1 MKTVK
6 GLHEKMGTFENANTS
21 FHQAARC
28 KRYTNEVLAFSMV
41 KEEELLR
48 ATEEIQNLTY
58 RQGEY
63 KIFKVFEPKE
73 RLIMALPFYDRVVQ
87 HMICNAIQPVFENG
101 FYYHS
106 YACRSG
112 KGMHAA
118 SDTLYQWMYET
129 EVKQALDI
137 HRERRRYTMAVT
149 AAQVKKVVKVASGII
164 YSQEGNYGSVNRNDN
179 NHGMSI
185 GKCQWNAYWGRALP
199 LLKSIVEK
207 DQEQAKEILGDA
219 LYTEIAGSSADAWN
233 RQEREATEEEANAIS
248 KLLTTKDGKEVQDD
262 LADADITGYVKNGV
276 KIGLVSLKALAYFA
290 DLENQGGSGASSR
303 IAKTAAE
310 ATGGAEKVG
319 LEEIHAYALKDATMG
334 QYESRRSK
342 VYEAIKGS
350 NLTDVSHTKTEEKQN
365 TPQKPQETPTGV
377 SKGDIVTFTG
387 GGVYISSTAE
397 YAAKEKDVVS
407 TCKVTAVNEKGT
419 HKYHCISQDGK
430 GVYGWVNAE
439 SIKELSSKAHSDP
452 ASVSKGDIVTFT
464 GGGVYKS
471 STAEY
476 ASVQKN
482 VTSTCKVTAVNT
494 KGTHPYHCISQDG
507 KGVYGWVNAAD
518 VK

>member
-1 MKTVK
+1 M
-6 GLHEKMGTFENANTS
+6 
-21 FHQAARC
+21 
-28 KRYTNEVLAFSMV
+28 
-41 KEEELLR
+41 
-48 ATEEIQNLTY
+48 
-58 RQGEY
+58 
-63 KIFKVFEPKE
+63 
-73 RLIMALPFYDRVVQ
+73 
-87 HMICNAIQPVFENG
+87 
-101 FYYHS
+101 
-106 YACRSG
+106 
-112 KGMHAA
+112 
-118 SDTLYQWMYET
+118 
-129 EVKQALDI
+129 
-137 HRERRRYTMAVT
+137 
-149 AAQVKKVVKVASGII
+149 
-164 YSQEGNYGSVNRNDN
+164 
-179 NHGMSI
+179 
-185 GKCQWNAYWGRALP
+185 
-199 LLKSIVEK
+199 
-207 DQEQAKEILGDA
+207 
-219 LYTEIAGSSADAWN
+219 
-233 RQEREATEEEANAIS
+233 
-248 KLLTTKDGKEVQDD
+248 
-262 LADADITGYVKNGV
+262 
-276 KIGLVSLKALAYFA
+276 
-290 DLENQGGSGASSR
+290 ENQGGNGASSR

-334 QYESRRSK
+334 QYESRRNK
-342 VYEAIKGS
+342 VYEVVKES
-350 NLTDVSHTKTEEKQN
+350 NLTDVSNAKTEEKQN
-365 TPQKPQETPTGV
+365 TPQKPQETPTEV

-397 YAAKEKDVVS
+397 YAAKEKNVVS

-452 ASVSKGDIVTFT
+452 TSVSKGDIVTFT

-476 ASVQKN
+476 ASVQRN